1 MAHFAKVQNNLVVA
15 VLKFDG
21 DDQENPQVILDG
33 LFGPVESWI
42 KTSYNT
48 KGGIHYDQETG
59 QPSADQTK
67 ALRKNYAAIGYTYNE
82 ELDAFIPPC
91 PTYSNFN
98 NISEENWTLNTQTCL
113 WELKVPHP
121 EPWYMYDW
129 DNTNK
134 LWINKRELDHV
145 DYSTNPPKYKII

>member
-48 KGGIHYDQETG
+48 KGGIHYDQETE

-98 NISEENWTLNTQTCL
+98 NISLLTILDSHLLRTLQSKCGNCNDL
-113 WELKVPHP
+113 IL
-121 EPWYMYDW
+121 
-129 DNTNK
+129 
-134 LWINKRELDHV
+134 LR
-145 DYSTNPPKYKII
+145 